1 MAVLMAASSGGH
13 LAQLIRLESRIN
25 IEGERIWLTD
35 RTPQSEGLL
44 RGRNTVFIDRQEPR
58 AVRGQIMAVPEIR
71 RLIKASGITA
81 CVSTGAGIALAVRM
95 AVLGT
100 RIPLFYIESATR
112 TSDRSTTGR
121 VLTWVP
127 RTRRFTQYPSA
138 ENSRWK
144 YCGSVFD
151 GYEVSPL
158 PMEGSVETLPLSVL
172 VSVGSTRDFGFRRMV
187 DAVRAIS
194 TDHWQI
200 TWQTGVTSLSGL
212 DIQARPE
219 IDGDEMADLIAS
231 SDVVISHAGT
241 GSALSAL
248 DSGKVPI
255 LVPRRPELGEHI
267 DGHQLELASFLEE
280 RGLAIVAWDRVE
292 KEHIRRALA
301 LSVCHVGCSRGALML

>member
-44 RGRNTVFIDRQEPR
+44 RGQNTIFIDRQEPR
-58 AVRGQIMAVPEIR
+58 AVCGQVMAAPEIR
-71 RLIKASGITA
+71 RLIRSLGVTA

-100 RIPLFYIESATR
+100 RVPLLYIESATR

-127 RTRRFTQYPSA
+127 RTRRFTQYPSTQ
-138 ENSRWK
+138 NSRWK

-158 PMEGSVETLPLSVL
+158 PLEDSTEKLPLSVL

-187 DAVRAIS
+187 ETVRAIS
-194 TDHWQI
+194 SDNWQI
-200 TWQTGVTSLSGL
+200 TWQTGVTSLAGF
-212 DIQARPE
+212 DIEARPE
-219 IDGDEMADLIAS
+219 IDGAEMAGLIAS

-255 LVPRRPELGEHI
+255 IVPRRPELGEHI

-292 KEHIRRALA
+292 KEHIRSALG
-301 LSVCHVGCSRGALML
+301 LSVRHVGSRSPLML